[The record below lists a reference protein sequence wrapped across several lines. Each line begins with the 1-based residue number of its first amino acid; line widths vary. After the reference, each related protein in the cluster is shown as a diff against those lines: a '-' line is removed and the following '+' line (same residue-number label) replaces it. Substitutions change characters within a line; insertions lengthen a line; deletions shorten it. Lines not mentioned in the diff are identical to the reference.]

1 VPWSPN
7 ATVKI
12 NGTAVTNYTLEGVQ
26 ISMGRDNV
34 QQQSSAGFAT
44 IDFLD
49 LPYTDVEIFDTI
61 TVTLDNYT
69 GVDTTIF
76 TGLVTD
82 VSVSVLDAG
91 TTNTFITQISASGAL
106 SELAAKE
113 ANIVGYAEQK
123 DGDRIVSVVTDTF
136 GLKWNELPATQVW
149 TDYTTETWSS
159 LLGVDVSAIDTPGT
173 YDLFSSVA
181 APDPLNALNYVQIV
195 ADSGSG
201 FIYETTSGGIGYQ
214 DQDARADY
222 VSANGFVNISK
233 NFILADGINVTT
245 SRNDIINDVRVIYG
259 AAQDV
264 MQVEELDSIS
274 QYGRV
279 TQSIETFLKNSGD
292 ADTLADRLVL
302 LNAYPSPVIQGI
314 QIQIDA
320 PTMSSSLLNSLVGVF
335 FGMPVSVTDFP
346 ALLYPNQFFGYIEG
360 WQWEIDR
367 FTARLTLNVS
377 DFTFSAV
384 PVAWQDVY
392 AGEIWSTIDPSSAI
406 RTLGSAID
414 TSLNT
419 ALGTKKAGLVL
430 LNTTSFSGV
439 SSQSINDVFSATY
452 TNYKILLDTDASD
465 ADIGL
470 SMRMRVSGADNTSN
484 NYRWAS
490 GYKDTSAGAISG
502 QSGSGLTSSFRVL
515 AASSVGRC
523 FSSIDIFNPF
533 TAEETGYVGNYF
545 QIASVGFAQF
555 VAANMSVT
563 TSYTGFTLIPTAGTI
578 TGTVSVYGYNK

>member
-1 VPWSPN
+1 MPWSPN

-26 ISMGRDNV
+26 ITMGREDV
-34 QQQSSAGFAT
+34 QQQSNAGFAT
-44 IDFLD
+44 IQFLD

-149 TDYTTETWSS
+149 TDYTTETWAD

-233 NFILADGINVTT
+233 NFILADGISVTT
-245 SRNDIINDVRVIYG
+245 SRNDIINDVRVVYG

-279 TQSIETFLKNSGD
+279 TDTVETFLKNLGD
-292 ADTLADRLVL
+292 ADTLADRLIL
-302 LNAYPSPVIQGI
+302 LNAYPQPVIQGI

-320 PTMSSSLLNSLVGVF
+320 PTMTSTLLNSLVGVF

-346 ALLYPNQFFGYIEG
+346 ALLYPNQFFGYVEG
-360 WQWEIDR
+360 WSWQIDR
-367 FTARLTLNVS
+367 FTATLTLNVS

-392 AGEIWSTIDPSSAI
+392 AGEIWSTIDPSLQWQDAL
-406 RTLGSAID
+406 LGV
-414 TSLNT
+414 N
-419 ALGTKKAGLVL
+419 
-430 LNTTSFSGV
+430 
-439 SSQSINDVFSATY
+439 
-452 TNYKILLDTDASD
+452 
-465 ADIGL
+465 
-470 SMRMRVSGADNTSN
+470 
-484 NYRWAS
+484 
-490 GYKDTSAGAISG
+490 
-502 QSGSGLTSSFRVL
+502 
-515 AASSVGRC
+515 
-523 FSSIDIFNPF
+523 
-533 TAEETGYVGNYF
+533 
-545 QIASVGFAQF
+545 
-555 VAANMSVT
+555 
-563 TSYTGFTLIPTAGTI
+563 
-578 TGTVSVYGYNK
+578 

>member
-1 VPWSPN
+1 MPWSPN

-12 NGTAVTNYTLEGVQ
+12 NGTAVTGYTLEGVQ
-26 ISMGRDNV
+26 ISMGRDDV
-34 QQQSSAGFAT
+34 QQQSSAGYAT

-149 TDYTTETWSS
+149 TDYTTETWAD
-159 LLGVDVSAIDTPGT
+159 LLGVDISAIDTPGT

-181 APDPLNALNYVQIV
+181 APEPLNALNYVQIV

-222 VSANGFVNISK
+222 VSANGFVDVSK

-259 AAQDV
+259 SAQDV
-264 MQVEELDSIS
+264 VQVEELDSIS

-302 LNAYPSPVIQGI
+302 LNAYPQPVIQGI

-320 PTMSSSLLNSLVGVF
+320 PTMSSPLLNSLVGVF

-346 ALLYPNQFFGYIEG
+346 ALLYPQQFFGYVEG
-360 WQWEIDR
+360 WSWDIDR
-367 FTARLTLNVS
+367 FTARLTLNLS

-392 AGEIWSTIDPSSAI
+392 AAEIWSTIDPGLQWQDAL
-406 RTLGSAID
+406 LGV
-414 TSLNT
+414 N
-419 ALGTKKAGLVL
+419 
-430 LNTTSFSGV
+430 
-439 SSQSINDVFSATY
+439 
-452 TNYKILLDTDASD
+452 
-465 ADIGL
+465 
-470 SMRMRVSGADNTSN
+470 
-484 NYRWAS
+484 
-490 GYKDTSAGAISG
+490 
-502 QSGSGLTSSFRVL
+502 
-515 AASSVGRC
+515 
-523 FSSIDIFNPF
+523 
-533 TAEETGYVGNYF
+533 
-545 QIASVGFAQF
+545 
-555 VAANMSVT
+555 
-563 TSYTGFTLIPTAGTI
+563 
-578 TGTVSVYGYNK
+578 

>member
-1 VPWSPN
+1 
-7 ATVKI
+7 
-12 NGTAVTNYTLEGVQ
+12 
-26 ISMGRDNV
+26 MGRDNV
-34 QQQSSAGFAT
+34 QQQSSAGYAT
-44 IDFLD
+44 IDFLN

-149 TDYTTETWSS
+149 TDYTTETWAD
-159 LLGVDVSAIDTPGT
+159 LLGVDISAIDTPGT
-173 YDLFSSVA
+173 YDLFSSIA
-181 APDPLNALNYVQIV
+181 APEPLNALNYVQIV

-201 FIYETTSGGIGYQ
+201 YIFETTTGGIGYQ
-214 DQDARADY
+214 DQDHRADY

-320 PTMSSSLLNSLVGVF
+320 PTMTSTLLNSLVGVF

-346 ALLYPNQFFGYIEG
+346 ALLYPNQFFGYVEG
-360 WQWEIDR
+360 WQWDIDR

-392 AGEIWSTIDPSSAI
+392 SGELWNTLDPAL
-406 RTLGSAID
+406 RWQDALLGV
-414 TSLNT
+414 N
-419 ALGTKKAGLVL
+419 
-430 LNTTSFSGV
+430 
-439 SSQSINDVFSATY
+439 
-452 TNYKILLDTDASD
+452 
-465 ADIGL
+465 
-470 SMRMRVSGADNTSN
+470 
-484 NYRWAS
+484 
-490 GYKDTSAGAISG
+490 
-502 QSGSGLTSSFRVL
+502 
-515 AASSVGRC
+515 
-523 FSSIDIFNPF
+523 
-533 TAEETGYVGNYF
+533 
-545 QIASVGFAQF
+545 
-555 VAANMSVT
+555 
-563 TSYTGFTLIPTAGTI
+563 
-578 TGTVSVYGYNK
+578 

>member
-1 VPWSPN
+1 MPWSPN

-12 NGTAVTNYTLEGVQ
+12 NGTAVTDYTLEGVQ
-26 ISMGRDNV
+26 ITMGRDDV

-91 TTNTFITQISASGAL
+91 TTNTFITQISASGGL

-123 DGDRIVSVVTDTF
+123 DGDRIVSVITDTF
-136 GLKWNELPATQVW
+136 GLKWNELPTTQVW
-149 TDYTTETWSS
+149 TDYTTETWAD
-159 LLGVDVSAIDTPGT
+159 LLGVDISAIDTPGT

-201 FIYETTSGGIGYQ
+201 YIFETTTGGIGYQ
-214 DQDARADY
+214 DQDHRADY

-245 SRNDIINDVRVIYG
+245 SRNDIINDVIVIYG
-259 AAQDV
+259 AAQDA
-264 MQVEELDSIS
+264 MQVEELDSIA

-302 LNAYPSPVIQGI
+302 LNAYPQPVIQGI

-320 PTMSSSLLNSLVGVF
+320 PTMNSTLLNSLVGVF

-346 ALLYPNQFFGYIEG
+346 ALLYPQQFFGYVEG
-360 WQWEIDR
+360 WSWQIDR
-367 FTARLTLNVS
+367 FTATLTLNVS

-392 AGEIWSTIDPSSAI
+392 AGEIWSTIDPSLQWQDAL
-406 RTLGSAID
+406 LGV
-414 TSLNT
+414 N
-419 ALGTKKAGLVL
+419 
-430 LNTTSFSGV
+430 
-439 SSQSINDVFSATY
+439 
-452 TNYKILLDTDASD
+452 
-465 ADIGL
+465 
-470 SMRMRVSGADNTSN
+470 
-484 NYRWAS
+484 
-490 GYKDTSAGAISG
+490 
-502 QSGSGLTSSFRVL
+502 
-515 AASSVGRC
+515 
-523 FSSIDIFNPF
+523 
-533 TAEETGYVGNYF
+533 
-545 QIASVGFAQF
+545 
-555 VAANMSVT
+555 
-563 TSYTGFTLIPTAGTI
+563 
-578 TGTVSVYGYNK
+578 

>member
-1 VPWSPN
+1 MPWSPN

-26 ISMGRDNV
+26 ISMGRDDV

-44 IDFLD
+44 IDFLN

-61 TVTLDNYT
+61 QVTLDNFT

-82 VSVSVLDAG
+82 VSVSVLEAG
-91 TTNTFITQISASGAL
+91 TTNTFITQISASGGL

-113 ANIVGYAEQK
+113 ANLVGYAEQK
-123 DGDRIVSVVTDTF
+123 DGDRIVSVITDTF

-149 TDYTTETWSS
+149 TDYTTETWNS
-159 LLGVDVSAIDTPGT
+159 LLGVDISSIDTPGT
-173 YDLFSSVA
+173 YDLFSSLA
-181 APDPLNALNYVQIV
+181 TPEPLNALNYVQIV

-201 FIYETTSGGIGYQ
+201 YIYETTSGGIGYQ

-222 VSANGFVNISK
+222 VSANGFVDISK
-233 NFILADGINVTT
+233 NFILADGISVTT
-245 SRNDIINDVRVIYG
+245 SRNDIINDVIVVYG
-259 AAQDV
+259 AAEDAVQT
-264 MQVEELDSIS
+264 EELDSIS

-279 TQSIETFLKNSGD
+279 TQTVQTFLKNPTD
-292 ADTLADRLVL
+292 AETLADRLVL
-302 LNAYPSPVIQGI
+302 LNAYPQPVIQGI

-346 ALLYPNQFFGYIEG
+346 ALLYPNQFFGYVEG

-392 AGEIWSTIDPSSAI
+392 AGEIWSTIDPSLQWQNAL
-406 RTLGSAID
+406 LGV
-414 TSLNT
+414 N
-419 ALGTKKAGLVL
+419 
-430 LNTTSFSGV
+430 
-439 SSQSINDVFSATY
+439 
-452 TNYKILLDTDASD
+452 
-465 ADIGL
+465 
-470 SMRMRVSGADNTSN
+470 
-484 NYRWAS
+484 
-490 GYKDTSAGAISG
+490 
-502 QSGSGLTSSFRVL
+502 
-515 AASSVGRC
+515 
-523 FSSIDIFNPF
+523 
-533 TAEETGYVGNYF
+533 
-545 QIASVGFAQF
+545 
-555 VAANMSVT
+555 
-563 TSYTGFTLIPTAGTI
+563 
-578 TGTVSVYGYNK
+578 

>member
-26 ISMGRDNV
+26 ISMGREDV
-34 QQQSSAGFAT
+34 QQQSSAGYAT
-44 IDFLD
+44 IDFLN

-91 TTNTFITQISASGAL
+91 TTNTFITQISASGGL

-113 ANIVGYAEQK
+113 ANLVGYAEQK

-136 GLKWNELPATQVW
+136 GLKWNELPATQIW
-149 TDYTTETWSS
+149 TDYTTETWNS
-159 LLGVDVSAIDTPGT
+159 LLGVDISAIDTPGT
-173 YDLFSSVA
+173 YDLFSSLGT
-181 APDPLNALNYVQIV
+181 PEPLNALNYVQIV

-201 FIYETTSGGIGYQ
+201 YIYETTSGGIGYQ

-222 VSANGFVNISK
+222 VSANGFVDISK

-245 SRNDIINDVRVIYG
+245 SRNDIINDVIVIYG
-259 AAQDV
+259 AAEDAV
-264 MQVEELDSIS
+264 QVEELDSIS

-279 TQSIETFLKNSGD
+279 TQSIQTFLKNSSD

-302 LNAYPSPVIQGI
+302 LNAYPQPVIQGI

-320 PTMSSSLLNSLVGVF
+320 PTMTSSLLNSLVGVF

-346 ALLYPNQFFGYIEG
+346 ALLYPNQFFGYVEG
-360 WQWEIDR
+360 WSWDIDR

-392 AGEIWSTIDPSSAI
+392 AGEIWSTIDPSLQWQDAL
-406 RTLGSAID
+406 LGV
-414 TSLNT
+414 N
-419 ALGTKKAGLVL
+419 
-430 LNTTSFSGV
+430 
-439 SSQSINDVFSATY
+439 
-452 TNYKILLDTDASD
+452 
-465 ADIGL
+465 
-470 SMRMRVSGADNTSN
+470 
-484 NYRWAS
+484 
-490 GYKDTSAGAISG
+490 
-502 QSGSGLTSSFRVL
+502 
-515 AASSVGRC
+515 
-523 FSSIDIFNPF
+523 
-533 TAEETGYVGNYF
+533 
-545 QIASVGFAQF
+545 
-555 VAANMSVT
+555 
-563 TSYTGFTLIPTAGTI
+563 
-578 TGTVSVYGYNK
+578 